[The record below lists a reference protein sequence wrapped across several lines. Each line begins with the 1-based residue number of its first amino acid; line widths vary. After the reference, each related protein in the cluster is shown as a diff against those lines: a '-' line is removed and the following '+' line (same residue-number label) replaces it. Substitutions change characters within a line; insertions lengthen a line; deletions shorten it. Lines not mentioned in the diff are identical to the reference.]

1 MCLIPSL
8 VDCFMIFMFF
18 LGGFIPNP
26 MDAQSSQWFLVP
38 IQEPRPRRQ
47 TGAVPGPDVGQ
58 VGHAPMFLVAAPET
72 CRKDGTL

>member
-1 MCLIPSL
+1 M
-8 VDCFMIFMFF
+8 V
-18 LGGFIPNP
+18 
-26 MDAQSSQWFLVP
+26 AQSFQWFLVP